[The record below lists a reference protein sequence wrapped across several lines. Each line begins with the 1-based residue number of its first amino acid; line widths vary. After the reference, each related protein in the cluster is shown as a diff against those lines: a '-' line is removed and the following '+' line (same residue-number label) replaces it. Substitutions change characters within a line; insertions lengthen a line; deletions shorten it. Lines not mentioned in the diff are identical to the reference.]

1 MNAQPHKGRLPSC
14 RKMTYMSYMHGPH
27 MDSTQDIYFGGD
39 GFVVRQQTAESKD
52 APSPPAWLI
61 ADWIL
66 AKKRG
71 EILSNR
77 AASVLR
83 TETKNIG
90 VNWLLRCVDQ
100 YDDT

>member
-1 MNAQPHKGRLPSC
+1 
-14 RKMTYMSYMHGPH
+14 MTYMSYMHGPH

-39 GFVVRQQTAESKD
+39 GFVVRQKMTESKD

-66 AKKRG
+66 AKKKG

-77 AASVLR
+77 LQVFYAPRRIILES
-83 TETKNIG
+83 IG
-90 VNWLLRCVDQ
+90 
-100 YDDT
+100 Y

>member
-1 MNAQPHKGRLPSC
+1 MNAQPHKGRLPPC

-27 MDSTQDIYFGGD
+27 MDLTQDIYFGGD
-39 GFVVRQQTAESKD
+39 GFVVRQQMSGPKD
-52 APSPPAWLI
+52 ASSPPAWLI

-77 AASVLR
+77 AATVLC
-83 TETKNIG
+83 TEPKNIG
-90 VNWLLRCVDQ
+90 VNWLLRCIDQ